1 MAFKIPEDDL
11 HAEIQLLRFEQSIP
25 KGNSTSTLCAW
36 LDWLKE
42 VIGTASLVHFPKLY
56 KYFNHSPDNLF
67 V

>member
-42 VIGTASLVHFPKLY
+42 GDRNSILVHFPKLY
-56 KYFNHSPDNLF
+56 KVFQPF
-67 V
+67 P